1 MWGLEGG
8 SRPWAL
14 VIGLVLTSFGWW
26 EAYLPYRTALIVPS
40 LFAYLR
46 DVSTICIHPIFDNWS
61 ISSVANRQKGKGLF
75 INDVLIF
82 GGFHF
87 RPPMY

>member
-40 LFAYLR
+40 LFAFLR
-46 DVSTICIHPIFDNWS
+46 DVSLLAVDNIWK
-61 ISSVANRQKGKGLF
+61 IEINMSSKARFFSYKTHN
-75 INDVLIF
+75 
-82 GGFHF
+82 
-87 RPPMY
+87 

>member
-26 EAYLPYRTALIVPS
+26 EAYLPYRTALIVPG

-46 DVSTICIHPIFDNWS
+46 DVSIICLHPILKVWQLVNQTGK
-61 ISSVANRQKGKGLF
+61 QKTDKFYRFETKPFTETGSTL
-75 INDVLIF
+75 
-82 GGFHF
+82 
-87 RPPMY
+87 

>member
-26 EAYLPYRTALIVPS
+26 EAYLPYRTALIVPG

-46 DVSTICIHPIFDNWS
+46 DVSTICILPNLK
-61 ISSVANRQKGKGLF
+61 V
-75 INDVLIF
+75 
-82 GGFHF
+82 
-87 RPPMY
+87 